1 MTIAHQ
7 VPVHNHHVNAL
18 VYARFARSNRWVTDE
33 TFLDASGSLLLNDI
47 EPSNELQRQLPASA
61 QQTNASPS
69 NSLAQVHA
77 NAESVASSTVP
88 NEATTDVVQLDRLV
102 PVPVMQQRTFSG
114 WDAFNSYVALY
125 GRRTF
130 QVIFQYNSI
139 RLWSQQFG

>member
-1 MTIAHQ
+1 MAIAQQ

-33 TFLDASGSLLLNDI
+33 TFLDASGSLLLNDF
-47 EPSNELQRQLPASA
+47 EPAYELQRQTAALGQRAIANPNS
-61 QQTNASPS
+61 
-69 NSLAQVHA
+69 SLAQVHA
-77 NAESVASSTVP
+77 NAEIAAASSTVA
-88 NEATTDVVQLDRLV
+88 NEAKSDIVQLDRLV

-130 QVIFQYNSI
+130 QVRITMQ
-139 RLWSQQFG
+139 